1 MFSVI
6 SKSSLCNF
14 MLCTGTGFCFH
25 AHQNTDE
32 PLEPWT
38 PLSMGLQAITANT
51 KQRCLY
57 LYHQVNV
64 IHSWMILHLCVFVFV
79 CRFLD
84 EVTKQMLSSRATRAS
99 WLIEFP
105 GYNNYIMLQLPVT
118 PNLIGAQ
125 QRQWLI
131 KDTFVPICVLVCA
144 CVCVCV
150 LLPWWA
156 HIINRCSPAGLLGLR
171 RAFWLI

>member
-25 AHQNTDE
+25 AHQNTDK

-38 PLSMGLQAITANT
+38 PLAMGLQAITANT

-57 LYHQVNV
+57 LYHQGNV

-118 PNLIGAQ
+118 PNLIGANKGSTKA
-125 QRQWLI
+125 RTVWRY
-131 KDTFVPICVLVCA
+131 FCA
-144 CVCVCV
+144 HLCAWGIWDVVKCIYANIPLKIQCTAI
-150 LLPWWA
+150 LLA
-156 HIINRCSPAGLLGLR
+156 R
-171 RAFWLI
+171 